1 MRTRDGHRRWTRWG
15 VLATA
20 LLVAASACELGVT
33 NPNVIEAGDLDP
45 EGDASI
51 LAKSSMQD
59 FTEAYQWLALY
70 PGWFTGEL
78 LSAHIQEFAND
89 TNRREIDTDSG
100 NLDQE
105 AWGPIVTARKS
116 AAEVLGIL
124 EGASGAEVEMNRLRA
139 SYVAGYS
146 FLSMA
151 VVFCEGTVDA
161 GPALPTQAML
171 DSAVTHFTRAVETG
185 GGLSGPEAESL
196 TEASRLGRARA
207 HLQSGNPSAAL
218 TDAQAVPDGFSYA
231 LNYVSDPEDRRVENP
246 RLGNVL
252 YRKTYFGDKVMS
264 VAPAFRELDDPRVG
278 ALPPSEHGIQP
289 RDGVTGYWAQT
300 KYTGFESDIL
310 LASKLEADYL
320 VAEIQGTD
328 AMLDMIQA
336 RRAANDQPAYDGPT
350 DAASVLEEFLWQKT
364 LDFYLEGKRMADFRR
379 HPEAIRAMPV
389 PGDPFHKPAAG
400 PIGDQV
406 CFPLPDSETD
416 NNPNF

>member
-1 MRTRDGHRRWTRWG
+1 MRTRDVLTRWG

-20 LLVAASACELGVT
+20 LLVVGSACELGVT

-45 EGDASI
+45 EADAAI

-59 FTEAYQWLALY
+59 FTEAYQWLVLY

-78 LSAHIQEFAND
+78 RSAHIQEFAND
-89 TNRREIDTDSG
+89 ANRREIDTDSG

-124 EGASGAEVEMNRLRA
+124 EDASGPEVEMNRLRA

-151 VVFCEGTVDA
+151 IVFCQGTVDA
-161 GPALPTQAML
+161 GPALQTSAML
-171 DSAVTHFTRAVETG
+171 DSAVTHFTRALQTG
-185 GGLSGPEAESL
+185 QGLSGAEAESL

-207 HLQSGNPSAAL
+207 HLQAGSTSEAL
-218 TDAQAVPDGFSYA
+218 SDAQAIPEDFSYA

-252 YRKTYFGDKVMS
+252 FRKTYFGDKVMS

-278 ALPPSEHGIQP
+278 ALPPSEHDIQP
-289 RDGVTGYWAQT
+289 RDGVTEYWAQT

-310 LASKLEADYL
+310 LASRLEADYL
-320 VAEIQGTD
+320 VAEIEGTD
-328 AMLDMIQA
+328 AMLDMIQD
-336 RRAANDQPAYDGPT
+336 RRAANDQPAYDGPV
-350 DAASVLEEFLWQKT
+350 DDGSVLEEFLWQKT
-364 LDFYLEGKRMADFRR
+364 LDFYLEGKRMGDFQR
-379 HPEAIRAMPV
+379 HPDAIRAMPE
-389 PGDPFHKPAAG
+389 PGAAFHKPAAG
-400 PIGDQV
+400 PIGDQT
-406 CFPLPDSETD
+406 CFPLPDTETD